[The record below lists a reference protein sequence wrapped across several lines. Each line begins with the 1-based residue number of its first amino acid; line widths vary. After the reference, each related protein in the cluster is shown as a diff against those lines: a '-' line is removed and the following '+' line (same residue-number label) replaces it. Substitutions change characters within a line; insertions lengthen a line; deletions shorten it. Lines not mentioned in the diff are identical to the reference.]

1 MAGSVVQL
9 QDYRQQA
16 APQQAQPA
24 PVELVTLD
32 TRKKWFQ
39 DSQDLTENARK
50 LSEQDRDYR
59 DHKQWTA
66 FELNTLRKR
75 GQPPIVKN
83 RIARKVD
90 TILGIAE
97 RAASDP
103 KGYPRTPQDE
113 QSAEVCTDTLR
124 FICDQNR
131 YPRIKTLML
140 ENIVVEGTGGAEV
153 IVEERNGQ
161 PEIIINRVRWEEIFA
176 DPYSR
181 EADYSDARYKGCAKW
196 MNIDDVGA
204 LWGDE
209 AKKMAEGSLNTS
221 TLATG
226 SFEDRPRSMS
236 AMTDMR
242 GKRVVVVDMY
252 CRHGDTWHRYVFCS
266 GGDLIPGGESPYL
279 DEFEKPTCPIELQ
292 SLYVNRENERYGL
305 VRGMLGP
312 QDEINFRSSK
322 ILHLSSTRQTF
333 GNKMSGLDVDNVK
346 REMSRPDG
354 HIEMETGEFGKD
366 FGVIPTNDM
375 MSGQVELLQEAKQEI
390 DLYGP
395 NNSLQGRGND
405 TQSGKAWQ
413 AQQQAG
419 LAEVSPIFAAASD
432 LDLRIYK
439 QAWMRARQYWTA
451 QRYVRVTDD
460 ENAFKFINVNEPV
473 VDDMGNPVMDPR
485 TGQPAVRNRPSEMNV
500 DIIVDQSPDTINSA
514 QEQQELLVRLRE
526 AGEPIPATA
535 ILMSSNL
542 RNKKQ
547 IVDMIEKASQQGPNP
562 EIEKLKI
569 EMAKLQQTQATSQ
582 AKAALDQASA
592 QKTQVETQILMHGE
606 PSDNSAAQADIQLNR
621 DKAAAEIG
629 LKRETA
635 AEIIALNREKANAD
649 MALKTQTAE
658 QSARIAAFTAHQNAA
673 IRREQA
679 NNRPSPQN

>member
-16 APQQAQPA
+16 APPA
-24 PVELVTLD
+24 RPEVEQVTLD

-66 FELNTLRKR
+66 FELATLRKR
-75 GQPPIVKN
+75 GQPPIVIN

-90 TILGIAE
+90 TIIGIAE
-97 RAASDP
+97 RAAADP
-103 KGYPRTPQDE
+103 KGYPRTPNDE

-131 YPRIKTLML
+131 YTRIKSQML
-140 ENIVVEGTGGAEV
+140 ENMVVEGTGGAEI

-161 PEIIINRVRWEEIFA
+161 PEIIINRIRWEEIFA

-181 EADYSDARYKGCAKW
+181 EADFSDARYKGCAKW
-196 MNIDDVGA
+196 MNLDDIGG
-204 LWGDE
+204 LWGEE
-209 AKKMAEGSLNTS
+209 AKKMAESSLNSS
-221 TLATG
+221 TLANG
-226 SFEDRPRSMS
+226 SFEDRPKSMS
-236 AMTDMR
+236 SMTDMR
-242 GKRVVVVDMY
+242 GRRVVVVDMY
-252 CRHGDTWHRYVFCS
+252 CKHAGGWHRYVFCS
-266 GGDLIPGGESPYL
+266 GGDLIPGGESPYQ
-279 DEFEKPTCPIELQ
+279 DEFGAPTCPIEFA

-312 QDEINFRSSK
+312 QDEINYRRSK
-322 ILHLSSTRQTF
+322 LLHLTSTRQTF
-333 GNKMSGLDVDNVK
+333 GNKMSGLDVDKVK

-354 HIEMETGEFGKD
+354 HIEMETGKFGED
-366 FGVIPTNDM
+366 FGVIPTTEM
-375 MSGQVELLQEAKQEI
+375 AQGQAELLQEAKNEI
-390 DLYGP
+390 ELFGP
-395 NNSLQGRGND
+395 NNSLQGRGSD

-419 LAEVSPIFAAASD
+419 MAEIAILYSAAAD
-432 LDLRIYK
+432 LDLRIYR
-439 QAWMRARQYWTA
+439 QAWMRARQFWTA

-460 ENAFKFINVNEPV
+460 EQAFKFINVNEPV
-473 VDDMGNPVMDPR
+473 VDPMGNPVIDPR

-500 DIIVDQSPDTINSA
+500 DIIIDQSPDTINSQ

-542 RNKKQ
+542 RNKRQ

-582 AKAALDQASA
+582 AKAALDTASA
-592 QKTQVETQILMHGE
+592 QKTQVETHILMNGE
-606 PSDNSAAQADIQLNR
+606 PADNSAAMADIQLNR
-621 DKAAAEIG
+621 EKAAADMG

-635 AEIIALNREKANAD
+635 AETIALNREKASAD

-658 QSARIAAFTAHQNAA
+658 QAMQIRAFEAQQSAALRQQ
-673 IRREQA
+673 QA
-679 NNRPSPQN
+679 NSRPAAQ